1 MSNHTCYLLPR
12 YEKSFI
18 TLWPAGRDLLQCLH
32 QCGFPGGS
40 SYSRKMRERSPNL
53 SSGGDGVPKCKG
65 MVSHWD
71 TLALCLVLG
80 VMQRGAAFP
89 RGLELMEQAV
99 FHLQDVWYQHFLLH
113 RARISSE
120 DKGRKWCF
128 FFPAGCCSAVPSA
141 LGPRCSGL

>member
-1 MSNHTCYLLPR
+1 MFAPMWLPR
-12 YEKSFI
+12 WKLLFQKNEGKIPKSQQ
-18 TLWPAGRDLLQCLH
+18 WWGWCP
-32 QCGFPGGS
+32 
-40 SYSRKMRERSPNL
+40 
-53 SSGGDGVPKCKG
+53 KG

-113 RARISSE
+113 RARISSSE